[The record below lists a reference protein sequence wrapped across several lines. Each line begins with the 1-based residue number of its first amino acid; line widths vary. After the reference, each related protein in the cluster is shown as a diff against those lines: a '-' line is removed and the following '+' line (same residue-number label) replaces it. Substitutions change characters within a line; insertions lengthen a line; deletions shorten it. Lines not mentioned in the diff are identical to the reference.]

1 MTENIKP
8 EKKKKRSRKWVTF
21 LILLVIAA
29 AVFFFFRFRQQQSI
43 ANTLANLKTAPLS
56 RETLRTTISGTGTIR
71 PKQSVILFWQSN
83 GTVGEVFVEARQT
96 VKAGDVLMS
105 LDPDDLPAE
114 LLQAQL
120 NQLNASQALEQL
132 AANTDL
138 QRLDI
143 QNNIGQ
149 SRQSLLSLNNQIL
162 NYEGRVCEE
171 WRLNN
176 LRRDYDNALQE
187 YQDWPTETKWYAVQ
201 AARAALDYCD
211 PVVIEGQIASLQA
224 QIDLAN
230 KNIELLQNDLE
241 KIKDGVNPE
250 EKEKLELQLALA
262 EKQLDLQFITAP
274 FAGTILAVDQEVGA
288 MVSPGT
294 QAIEIANLDAYFVDI
309 PVSEVDIPGIELG
322 QIAQL
327 SFDAYY
333 EESFSGKV
341 VAIAESGDRSSG
353 VVNYIVTIEM
363 DQVSP
368 KIKPGMTAG
377 VQILTEEKPN
387 VLVVASE
394 AVFSRDGQDYVYVL
408 RDNVLVSVPV
418 KVGAYSNRM
427 VELTEAD
434 ISEGELIV
442 LNPPVSLFDR
452 FGPANHRR

>member
-1 MTENIKP
+1 MTENNKT
-8 EKKKKRSRKWVTF
+8 EKKKNRSRRWVTL

-29 AVFFFFRFRQQQSI
+29 AVFFFFRIRQQQAI
-43 ANTLANLKTAPLS
+43 QNTLANLKTAPLS
-56 RETLRTTISGTGTIR
+56 RETLNTTISGTGTVR
-71 PKQSVILFWQSN
+71 PKQSALLVWQSS
-83 GTVGEVFVEARQT
+83 GTVGEVLVEARQT
-96 VKAGDVLMS
+96 VKAGDVLMN
-105 LDPDDLPAE
+105 LDPEDLPAE
-114 LLQAQL
+114 LLQAKL

-132 AANTDL
+132 DVNTDL

-143 QNNIGQ
+143 QNNIAQ
-149 SRQSLLSLNNQIL
+149 TQQTLLSLNNQIL

-171 WRLNN
+171 WRFRN
-176 LRRDYDNALQE
+176 LQRDYDNALKE

-211 PVVIEGQIASLQA
+211 PVVIEGEIASLQA
-224 QIDLAN
+224 KIDLAN
-230 KNIELLQNDLE
+230 KNIELLQTDLE
-241 KIKDGVNPE
+241 KIKDGVDPE

-262 EKQLDLQFITAP
+262 EEQLSFQFITAP
-274 FAGTILAVDQEVGA
+274 FDGTILAVNQEVGA
-288 MVSPGT
+288 VVSPGM
-294 QAIEIANLDAYFVDI
+294 QAVEIADLDAYFVDI
-309 PVSEVDIPGIELG
+309 PVSEVDIPNIELG

-333 EESFSGKV
+333 EENFSGQV
-341 VAIAESGDRSSG
+341 VTIAESGDRSTG

-363 DQVSP
+363 DLVSK

-394 AVFSRDGQDYVYVL
+394 AVFSKDGQDYVYVL

-434 ISEGELIV
+434 IEEGELIV

-452 FGPANHRR
+452 FGPGNHRR

>member
-8 EKKKKRSRKWVTF
+8 DKKKKRYRKWVTF
-21 LILLVIAA
+21 LLLLVIAA

-56 RETLRTTISGTGTIR
+56 RETLNTTISGTGTVR
-71 PKQSVILFWQSN
+71 PKQSALLVWQSS
-83 GTVGEVFVEARQT
+83 GTVGEVLVEARQT

-120 NQLNASQALEQL
+120 NQLNTSQALEQL
-132 AANTDL
+132 ASNTEI
-138 QRLDI
+138 QRLDLK
-143 QNNIGQ
+143 NNIEQ
-149 SRQSLLSLNNQIL
+149 TRQTLLSLNNQIL

-171 WRLNN
+171 WRLRN
-176 LRRDYDNALQE
+176 LQRDYDNALQE

-241 KIKDGVNPE
+241 KIKDGVDPE

-262 EKQLDLQFITAP
+262 EKQLSSQSITAP
-274 FAGTILAVDQEVGA
+274 FDGTILTVYEEVGA
-288 MVSPGT
+288 VVSPGM
-294 QAIEIANLDAYFVDI
+294 QAIEIADLDAFFVDI
-309 PVSEVDIPGIELG
+309 PVSEVDIPNIKVG

-333 EESFSGKV
+333 EESFSGEV
-341 VAIAESGDRSSG
+341 VTIAESGDRSTG

-363 DQVSP
+363 DQVST

-394 AVFSRDGQDYVYVL
+394 AVFSKDGQDYVYVL

-427 VELTEAD
+427 VELIEAD
-434 ISEGELIV
+434 IAEGELIV
-442 LNPPVSLFDR
+442 LNPPMSFFDR
-452 FGPANHRR
+452 FGPGNHGR